1 MRPPHRQKREGL
13 RLAKGK
19 GLDPAASARRGGASR
34 TQWALPESSSD
45 MPGAGAGRRSSFPGG
60 QDLEPMTTGS
70 CPLPGLPRL
79 ISEMCAG
86 FGARPAPPYPRES
99 QSQEPRFG
107 LLWADPR
114 DTSEGSPDSPLGLAQ
129 LSRVQAQALASV
141 TLVSSRSIPTWGS
154 QTNEAANGAGGGAL
168 NSPAFLPT
176 SFLSVNRILFISR
189 SLLL

>member
-70 CPLPGLPRL
+70 CPLPGLPQL

-129 LSRVQAQALASV
+129 LSQG
-141 TLVSSRSIPTWGS
+141 PTVPRPPVIS
-154 QTNEAANGAGGGAL
+154 A
-168 NSPAFLPT
+168 PT
-176 SFLSVNRILFISR
+176 QGPQERCVL
-189 SLLL
+189 SLLLSQGPTQSGSSDNTDECGW